1 MKTTGCMNK
10 QYLISNQTALQ
21 LYEYAGALPII
32 DYHNHLSVA
41 DIQSDRRFTDIYTLW
56 IEPDPYKHR
65 AMRMCGVEEK
75 YITGDAEPIEKFT
88 KWCETLP
95 KLPGNPLYIWSVM
108 ELEQV
113 FGLSV
118 DLHSLDP
125 EELYTQCNS
134 YLAQNS
140 VTACG
145 LLKAFHVEYVSP
157 CMSLLEEPVCCGNA
171 PIAVPSLRGDDITAV
186 TKPFLEKLAALTHT
200 EITDL
205 SSLEAAI
212 RKRLDRFQ
220 ASGCRFSDHALDTG
234 FLYYEDDGNNPK
246 RFGALLDGTA
256 SAEDRKLLSSYIL
269 TFLGKEYAA
278 RRMILQLHMG
288 AHRYTSTK
296 LRQKAGP
303 FGGFAGI
310 GTNMDI
316 SSLTRFLDTLD
327 CSPHGL
333 PKTILFPLNPAD
345 NASVSV
351 LSGSFSR
358 DGMAGLIT
366 QGPAWWW
373 CDHISGIRDVLE
385 TTATFGVLQNFPGMT
400 TDSRSFLSF
409 VRHDYFRR
417 ILCSWLGEKLE
428 NKEWVCSVENV
439 RELIYQVC
447 YGNAH
452 TAIQE
457 GGNSI

>member
-145 LLKAFHVEYVSP
+145 LL
-157 CMSLLEEPVCCGNA
+157 
-171 PIAVPSLRGDDITAV
+171 
-186 TKPFLEKLAALTHT
+186 
-200 EITDL
+200 DL
-205 SSLEAAI
+205 SSDLPLGDIAKRSGFKSSAAMRSAFAARYNMTPTEYRR
-212 RKRLDRFQ
+212 RKRQ
-220 ASGCRFSDHALDTG
+220 
-234 FLYYEDDGNNPK
+234 
-246 RFGALLDGTA
+246 
-256 SAEDRKLLSSYIL
+256 
-269 TFLGKEYAA
+269 
-278 RRMILQLHMG
+278 
-288 AHRYTSTK
+288 
-296 LRQKAGP
+296 
-303 FGGFAGI
+303 
-310 GTNMDI
+310 
-316 SSLTRFLDTLD
+316 
-327 CSPHGL
+327 
-333 PKTILFPLNPAD
+333 
-345 NASVSV
+345 
-351 LSGSFSR
+351 
-358 DGMAGLIT
+358 
-366 QGPAWWW
+366 
-373 CDHISGIRDVLE
+373 
-385 TTATFGVLQNFPGMT
+385 
-400 TDSRSFLSF
+400 
-409 VRHDYFRR
+409 
-417 ILCSWLGEKLE
+417 
-428 NKEWVCSVENV
+428 
-439 RELIYQVC
+439 
-447 YGNAH
+447 
-452 TAIQE
+452 
-457 GGNSI
+457 